1 MHPDIPP
8 SLDQLLS
15 AAHVP
20 QRGFTWPK
28 ERWGTWLLDID
39 GARELLDSLPSAVDR
54 ATTAATVQDS
64 INQDAIPAAFIACMV
79 WGHGHSGYGPFRT
92 ARILS
97 ASLEPVDKSVDATVV
112 DRLKTS
118 IERVRVAG
126 SVEAYRYLN
135 NEGHIGGLGPAFF
148 TKWLYFASA
157 GEKPYGAQAAP
168 VLDELVT
175 AWLREHASV
184 ALRYGS
190 TKDYARYV
198 ELLEHWGDAH
208 GRTQVQ
214 VEEGIFRLIRDD
226 GGHREPN

>member
-28 ERWGTWLLDID
+28 KRWGAWLSGID

-54 ATTAATVQDS
+54 ATTAATVQDR
-64 INQDAIPAAFIACMV
+64 INQDAIPAAFIACMG
-79 WGHGHSGYGPFRT
+79 WGHDHSGYGPFRT

-97 ASLEPVDKSVDATVV
+97 ASLEPADKSVDANVV

-118 IERVRVAG
+118 IERVHEAG
-126 SVEAYRYLN
+126 SVEGYRYLN

-157 GEKPYGAQAAP
+157 GEKPYGAQAAS
-168 VLDELVT
+168 VLDKLVT
-175 AWLREHASV
+175 DWLRDHASV
-184 ALRYGS
+184 DLRYGR

-198 ELLEHWGDAH
+198 ELLEHWGEVH
-208 GRTQVQ
+208 GRTHVQ
-214 VEEGIFRLIRDD
+214 VEEGIFRLIRGD
-226 GGHREPN
+226 GGDGEPN